1 MSALANETLA
11 QGIVERLTSVL
22 GAPAAGRPFGLHE
35 PEIDELEKK
44 YLNECL
50 DSTFV
55 SSVGAFIPQ
64 FEQRLAEITGAKYA
78 VAVSNGTVG
87 LQVAL
92 FLAGVRPGDEVIVPT
107 LSFIATANAV
117 SHAGA
122 TPHFI
127 DSELTTMGMCPDAL
141 RERLSRMRREP
152 DGTLVNPLT
161 GARIAAISP
170 MHTLGHPVQIEAIA
184 DIAAEFGV
192 QLVEDAAES
201 LGSFVTTRDG
211 KQKHTGTFGITGMIS
226 FNGNK
231 TITTGGGG
239 VILTDDDE
247 LGPLAKHLTT
257 TAKLPHKWEFEHD
270 HIAWNYRMP
279 NLNAALGMA
288 QLEKFDRFLVQKREL
303 AVAYGD
309 AFAGLEGVRFV
320 FEPEGTTSNY
330 WLCAI
335 QLDEPSLELRD
346 TVLQACHD
354 AGFLARPMW
363 NLLHKQR
370 MYTSAPA
377 AGDSL
382 GGSLDNAIAL
392 HASLIC
398 IPSTPKLAERLGGRG
413 ADVSNGR
420 SA

>member
-1 MSALANETLA
+1 MTALANEF
-11 QGIVERLTSVL
+11 VERLRSVI
-22 GAPAAGRPFGLHE
+22 GTPATGSPFGLHE
-35 PEIDELEKK
+35 PEIGDLEKK
-44 YLNECL
+44 YINECL

-78 VAVSNGTVG
+78 IAVSNGTVG

-122 TPHFI
+122 VPHFI
-127 DSELTTMGMCPDAL
+127 DSELSTLGMSPEAL
-141 RERLSRMRREP
+141 RDRLAAMRRDA
-152 DGTLVNPLT
+152 DGTLRNPLT

-170 MHTLGHPVQIEAIA
+170 MHTLGHPVRIEEIC
-184 DIAAEFGV
+184 DVAAEFGV
-192 QLVEDAAES
+192 PVVEDAAES
-201 LGSFVTTRDG
+201 LGSYVTTRSG
-211 KQKHTGTFGITGMIS
+211 ERKHTGTFGITGMIS

-239 VILTDDDE
+239 VILTDDDQ

-270 HIAWNYRMP
+270 HIAWNFRMP

-288 QLEKFDRFLVQKREL
+288 QLEKFDRFLEQKRRL
-303 AVAYGD
+303 AIAYGE
-309 AFAGLEGVRFV
+309 AFAGFEGARFS
-320 FEPEGTTSNY
+320 FEPEGTESNY
-330 WLCAI
+330 WLCAV
-335 QLDEPSLELRD
+335 QLDEPSLVLRD
-346 TVLQACHD
+346 EVLQACHD

-363 NLLHKQR
+363 NLLHQQR
-370 MYTSAPA
+370 MYSSAPA

-382 GGSLDNAIAL
+382 GGSLDTAIAL

-398 IPSTPKLAERLGGRG
+398 IPSTPKLAERL
-413 ADVSNGR
+413 
-420 SA
+420 

>member
-1 MSALANETLA
+1 MASIAN
-11 QGIVERLTSVL
+11 QIVERLTAVL
-22 GAPAAGRPFGLHE
+22 GAPAPGRPFGLHE

-44 YLNECL
+44 YINECL

-64 FEQRLAEITGAKYA
+64 FEQRITEITGAKYA
-78 VAVSNGTVG
+78 IAVSNGTVG

-122 TPHFI
+122 VPHFI
-127 DSELTTMGMCPDAL
+127 DSELSTMGMSPDAL
-141 RERLSRMRREP
+141 RDRLTSMRRDA
-152 DGTLVNPLT
+152 DGTLRNPLT

-170 MHTLGHPVQIEAIA
+170 MHTLGHPVRIEEIC

-192 QLVEDAAES
+192 PVVEDAAES
-201 LGSFVTTRDG
+201 LGSWITNRKG
-211 KQKHTGTFGITGMIS
+211 ERQHTGTFGLTGMIS

-239 VILTDDDE
+239 VIVTNDDE

-288 QLEKFDRFLVQKREL
+288 QLEKFDRFLDQKRRL
-303 AVAYGD
+303 AIAYGE
-309 AFAGLEGVRFV
+309 AFAGIDGVRFV
-320 FEPEGTTSNY
+320 FEPESTESNY

-335 QLDEPSLELRD
+335 QLDEARLELRD
-346 TVLQACHD
+346 EVLQACHD

-398 IPSTPKLAERLGGRG
+398 IPSTPKLAERL
-413 ADVSNGR
+413 
-420 SA
+420 

>member
-1 MSALANETLA
+1 MNALANEF
-11 QGIVERLTSVL
+11 VERLRSVI
-22 GAPAAGRPFGLHE
+22 GTPAAGAPFGLHE
-35 PEIDELEKK
+35 PEIGDLEKQ

-64 FEQRLAEITGAKYA
+64 FEKRIAEITGAKYA
-78 VAVSNGTVG
+78 IAVSNGTVG

-92 FLAGVRPGDEVIVPT
+92 FLAGVRPGDEVVVPT

-117 SHAGA
+117 AHAGA
-122 TPHFI
+122 VPHFI
-127 DSELTTMGMCPDAL
+127 DSELSTLGMSPDAL
-141 RERLSRMRREP
+141 RDRLTAMRRDA
-152 DGTLVNPLT
+152 DGTLRNPLT

-170 MHTLGHPVQIEAIA
+170 MHTLGHPVRIEEIA
-184 DIAAEFGV
+184 DIAAEFGIP
-192 QLVEDAAES
+192 LVEDAAES
-201 LGSFVTTRDG
+201 LGSFVTTRSG
-211 KQKHTGTFGITGMIS
+211 ERKHTGTFGITGMIS

-257 TAKLPHKWEFEHD
+257 TAKMPHKWEFEHD
-270 HIAWNYRMP
+270 QIGWNFRMP

-288 QLEKFDRFLVQKREL
+288 QLEKFDRFLDQKRRL
-303 AVAYGD
+303 AVKYGN
-309 AFAGLEGVRFV
+309 AFADFDGGSFS
-320 FEPEGTTSNY
+320 FEPEGTESNY
-330 WLCAI
+330 WLCAV
-335 QLDEPSLELRD
+335 QLEEPSLALRD
-346 TVLQACHD
+346 EVLQACHD

-363 NLLHKQR
+363 NLLHQQR
-370 MYTSAPA
+370 MYSSAPA

-382 GGSLDNAIAL
+382 GGSLDTAIAL

-398 IPSTPKLAERLGGRG
+398 IPSTPKLAERL
-413 ADVSNGR
+413 
-420 SA
+420 

>member
-1 MSALANETLA
+1 MSALANEF
-11 QGIVERLTSVL
+11 VERLRSVI
-22 GAPAAGRPFGLHE
+22 GNPDEGRPFGLHE
-35 PEIDELEKK
+35 PEIDELEKQ

-78 VAVSNGTVG
+78 IAVSNGTVG

-122 TPHFI
+122 VPHFI
-127 DSELTTMGMCPDAL
+127 DSELLTLGMSPDAL
-141 RERLSRMRREP
+141 RDRLAAMRRDA
-152 DGTLVNPLT
+152 DGTLRNPLT

-170 MHTLGHPVQIEAIA
+170 MHTLGHPVRIEEIC
-184 DIAAEFGV
+184 DIAAEYGIPV
-192 QLVEDAAES
+192 VEDAAES
-201 LGSFVTTRDG
+201 LGSFVTTRSG
-211 KQKHTGTFGITGMIS
+211 ERKHTGTFGLTGMIS

-239 VILTDDDE
+239 VILTNDDT

-270 HIAWNYRMP
+270 HVAWNFRMP

-288 QLEKFDRFLVQKREL
+288 QLQKFDRFIEQKRRL
-303 AVAYGD
+303 ALAYGE
-309 AFAGLEGVRFV
+309 AFAGIEGARFS
-320 FEPEGTTSNY
+320 FEPEGTESNY
-330 WLCAI
+330 WLCAV
-335 QLDEPSLELRD
+335 QLDEPSLALRD
-346 TVLQACHD
+346 EVMQACHD
-354 AGFLARPMW
+354 QGFLVRPMW
-363 NLLHKQR
+363 NLLHQQR

-377 AGDSL
+377 AGDEL
-382 GGSLDNAIAL
+382 GGSLDTAIAL

-398 IPSTPKLAERLGGRG
+398 IPSTPKLAERL
-413 ADVSNGR
+413 S
-420 SA
+420 